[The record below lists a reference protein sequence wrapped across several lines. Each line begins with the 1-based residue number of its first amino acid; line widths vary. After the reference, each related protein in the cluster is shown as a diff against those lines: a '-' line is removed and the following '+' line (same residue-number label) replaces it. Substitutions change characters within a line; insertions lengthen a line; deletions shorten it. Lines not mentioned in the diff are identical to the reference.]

1 VTHAHAWDWS
11 RDEDFDL
18 TDSVGRVLST
28 VASGATT
35 ASIDF
40 DTTTLLP
47 PKGGLWL
54 GPKSGNTSEGWEY
67 VEYSSR
73 TNSMGFPVNYTNYT
87 LSGLL
92 REPSTTREHNGVHTY
107 TSGAATAPVH
117 FWAPLN
123 TNDGKIHIVEEMDA
137 NLCTSAWIAEM
148 SGVLAPRGFIRN
160 DHAVYIKTASSHSG
174 PWTPLL
180 LGWIEEF
187 QIEDDYQ
194 KYAKWALR
202 ITSIAGI
209 LNRQACPPVRI
220 GDMDIARNG
229 RIVKSAQILAHP
241 IKERDSGD
249 YTAAEPDLSA
259 KSTIDGDHDTL
270 CIWEKTLGASGRSHA
285 NEFSYFGNHF
295 IGQANLSIP
304 SGLGKGYRWMQ
315 IYSTN
320 DGGAQTLWRPIFAN
334 GNPANA
340 AIVGLNG
347 SAGSNARIIACE
359 NLNKFYAMFPL
370 ADPTRIAEIGSTFF
384 DSLNLNPA
392 QGDTLG
398 IGNDHW
404 TGWQGTPIGWGASPP
419 TKAYYD
425 KDGDNYEASAALGV
439 VTPTDGKILRFM
451 YNAALPNGPAMFTL
465 SDCDT
470 AGYNNPIN
478 PWVLIQLPGMGLRL
492 NADMTSSQTG
502 LLEISDGAA
511 NSTNGL
517 PDNGTIQI
525 GGEQLTYSSKTATAI
540 TITARG
546 ANGTTA
552 AVHEADDPVYI
563 VEGGQAT
570 DAYKIDR
577 VVIRRPAGSNAP
589 KNFVI
594 RLSNM
599 LSTPRMPT
607 TDDEDPSHDWDLDY
621 HTWVG
626 VTNHASN
633 EYTWEVATS
642 TIYQRANWLL
652 IEISAMQTEPA
663 RARLNSIEA
672 WIDSSTFDAAQ
683 WLPEDTTIGEAYEHI
698 FEMLGIP
705 AGVVTNLTT
714 STDPFQ
720 LLTGE
725 KPAWP
730 ILVDLADYT
739 NTLIKIS
746 YLNAITISDNKMW
759 RTDAVGAGSYGS
771 PMATYTRSTAKA
783 VQTIQERTGG
793 VKQLKMTWINE
804 DGAEGGALV
813 YPSPADDFGE
823 VQELKSSIYPN
834 GGLALASRRRHSEVS
849 FRR

>member
-1 VTHAHAWDWS
+1 
-11 RDEDFDL
+11 
-18 TDSVGRVLST
+18 
-28 VASGATT
+28 
-35 ASIDF
+35 
-40 DTTTLLP
+40 
-47 PKGGLWL
+47 
-54 GPKSGNTSEGWEY
+54 
-67 VEYSSR
+67 
-73 TNSMGFPVNYTNYT
+73 
-87 LSGLL
+87 
-92 REPSTTREHNGVHTY
+92 
-107 TSGAATAPVH
+107 
-117 FWAPLN
+117 
-123 TNDGKIHIVEEMDA
+123 
-137 NLCTSAWIAEM
+137 
-148 SGVLAPRGFIRN
+148 
-160 DHAVYIKTASSHSG
+160 
-174 PWTPLL
+174 
-180 LGWIEEF
+180 
-187 QIEDDYQ
+187 
-194 KYAKWALR
+194 
-202 ITSIAGI
+202 
-209 LNRQACPPVRI
+209 
-220 GDMDIARNG
+220 
-229 RIVKSAQILAHP
+229 
-241 IKERDSGD
+241 
-249 YTAAEPDLSA
+249 
-259 KSTIDGDHDTL
+259 
-270 CIWEKTLGASGRSHA
+270 
-285 NEFSYFGNHF
+285 
-295 IGQANLSIP
+295 
-304 SGLGKGYRWMQ
+304 
-315 IYSTN
+315 
-320 DGGAQTLWRPIFAN
+320 
-334 GNPANA
+334 
-340 AIVGLNG
+340 
-347 SAGSNARIIACE
+347 
-359 NLNKFYAMFPL
+359 
-370 ADPTRIAEIGSTFF
+370 
-384 DSLNLNPA
+384 
-392 QGDTLG
+392 
-398 IGNDHW
+398 
-404 TGWQGTPIGWGASPP
+404 
-419 TKAYYD
+419 
-425 KDGDNYEASAALGV
+425 
-439 VTPTDGKILRFM
+439 
-451 YNAALPNGPAMFTL
+451 
-465 SDCDT
+465 
-470 AGYNNPIN
+470 
-478 PWVLIQLPGMGLRL
+478 
-492 NADMTSSQTG
+492 
-502 LLEISDGAA
+502 
-511 NSTNGL
+511 
-517 PDNGTIQI
+517 
-525 GGEQLTYSSKTATAI
+525 
-540 TITARG
+540 
-546 ANGTTA
+546 
-552 AVHEADDPVYI
+552 
-563 VEGGQAT
+563 
-570 DAYKIDR
+570 
-577 VVIRRPAGSNAP
+577 
-589 KNFVI
+589 VI